1 MAYELAVKKVYTY
14 RFSPET
20 TALIVIDMQRDFLS
34 SEGGGTSHNCD
45 DSDAGPAIVFDVKAA
60 LEAARSVGLH
70 IVYTRKGYPADL

>member
-1 MAYELAVKKVYTY
+1 MAYELAVKEDYTY

-45 DSDAGPAIVFDVKAA
+45 DSDAGPAIVFDV
-60 LEAARSVGLH
+60 
-70 IVYTRKGYPADL
+70 